1 MSQLG
6 NFVKKHRLDANKT
19 QEEYALMLGM
29 SKPTVIKIEQGK
41 YLGMQ
46 TLRKLSAYYNVSVKL
61 LRRWMIFED
70 NES

>member
-19 QEEYALMLGM
+19 QEEYALMLDM

-41 YLGMQ
+41 CLGMQ